1 MEGGEGEE
9 GGERG
14 RNTLREVV
22 ENEGDGN
29 MERERERERE
39 REQYA

>member
-1 MEGGEGEE
+1 MR
-9 GGERG
+9 RG

-29 MERERERERE
+29 MEREKERERE
-39 REQYA
+39 KYA